1 MQTVDPAQAIDQTQS
16 ESQEQ
21 AVGQISDQPGSSQT
35 SNQER
40 SQTGGK
46 RPQAAKINFFASVK
60 LTVISLALIATTVL
74 IGAWCPQEAQG
85 GKEKVIETFGQPVAD
100 NLIRWGISDIFHSP
114 WFLFLIALLTVNM
127 VACSF
132 QRVFPKIRTL
142 KAKMPPLKGQAIG
155 KLPYTRSIEVTNN
168 GQETIAKLETM
179 LKKRGFTVEVHD
191 GPYAGS
197 RQLTAEYG
205 KYGRLAA
212 TITHIG
218 LLTLLAGVTV
228 TSWTGFSGFQPVRP
242 GESMNF
248 ITSEHSKLW
257 IGKLP
262 TWDVRV
268 DATTRENHPSGD
280 PKQWYSDLVV
290 VDENRKEQA
299 KQQISVNN
307 PLSYGGVDI
316 YQSSWGLD
324 EVHVA
329 FNGSEKHLPLQPM
342 GKRYASFLP
351 LEVDSNG
358 APQSI
363 LIFSVLDQS
372 SPMRIF
378 AKRADWQ
385 GPRLIKE
392 VKVGESADLGMVRV
406 TFVRVLPVTGLQ
418 YKCDPG
424 IPIVYTAFGFIMLG
438 VLLAIV
444 PHRHVWA
451 SVERR
456 METGGACPN
465 SNGKED
471 LKEPFTLYVGGK
483 SYKAKVGF
491 ERMMDRALATGFG
504 LVPPPQ
510 ASDES
515 AATAT
520 SAGAS
525 TASRET
531 TPDATQEDEESK
543 CPISK

>member
-1 MQTVDPAQAIDQTQS
+1 MHTVDPAKIDETQA
-16 ESQEQ
+16 ESQELALEEQ
-21 AVGQISDQPGSSQT
+21 AASAN
-35 SNQER
+35 SN
-40 SQTGGK
+40 GGK
-46 RPQAAKINFFASVK
+46 KPTAAKINFFASVK
-60 LTVISLALIATTVL
+60 LTVLSLALIATTVL

-85 GKEKVIETFGQPVAD
+85 GKEKVIETFGQPMAD

-155 KLPYTRSIEVTNN
+155 KLPYTRSVEVKSDA
-168 GQETIAKLETM
+168 QATIAQLQTM
-179 LKKRGFTVEVHD
+179 LKKRGFAVEVHD
-191 GPYAGS
+191 G
-197 RQLTAEYG
+197 QLTAEYG

-218 LLTLLAGVTV
+218 LLTLLTGVTV

-248 ITSEHSKLW
+248 IRSEHSKLW

-268 DATTRENHPSGD
+268 DATTRENYPSGD
-280 PKQWYSDLVV
+280 AKQWYSDLVV
-290 VDENRKEQA
+290 VDENGKVQA

-307 PLSYGGVDI
+307 PLSYGGVDV

-329 FNGSEKHLPLQPM
+329 FNGNEKHLPLQPM

-351 LEVDSNG
+351 LEVDQNG

-363 LIFSVLDQS
+363 LIFSVLDQN

-378 AKRADWQ
+378 AKRVDWQ

-392 VKVGESADLGMVRV
+392 IKVGESANLGMVRI
-406 TFVRVLPVTGLQ
+406 TFLKVLPVTGLQ

-456 METGGACPN
+456 MDTGATCPD
-465 SNGKED
+465 SGGKQAD
-471 LKEPFTLYVGGK
+471 LKELSTLYVGGK

-504 LVPPPQ
+504 LVPPQ
-510 ASDES
+510 ISEENNCNDSSEAKNSSGTEATKEEQES
-515 AATAT
+515 T
-520 SAGAS
+520 
-525 TASRET
+525 
-531 TPDATQEDEESK
+531 

>member
-1 MQTVDPAQAIDQTQS
+1 MSRSKDIDEGNSEQMQTVDPAQAIDQTPS
-16 ESQEQ
+16 ASQEQ
-21 AVGQISDQPGSSQT
+21 ASDAEQAQAVRQESDSNSSGAKKPAAGQ
-35 SNQER
+35 
-40 SQTGGK
+40 
-46 RPQAAKINFFASVK
+46 INFFASVK
-60 LTVISLALIATTVL
+60 LTIISLALIATTVL

-85 GKEKVIETFGQPVAD
+85 GKEKVIETFGQPMAD

-132 QRVFPKIRTL
+132 QRVFPKIRSL
-142 KAKMPPLKGQAIG
+142 KTKMPPLKGQAIG
-155 KLPYTRSIEVTNN
+155 KLPYTRSVEVESSATDA
-168 GQETIAKLETM
+168 IAKLATI
-179 LKKRGFTVEVHD
+179 LKKRGFVVEVHD
-191 GPYAGS
+191 GK
-197 RQLTAEYG
+197 LTAEYG

-228 TSWTGFSGFQPVRP
+228 TSWTGFSGFQAVRP
-242 GESMNF
+242 GESMSF

-262 TWDVRV
+262 TWEVRV
-268 DATTRENHPSGD
+268 DGTTRENYPGGE
-280 PKQWYSDLVV
+280 PKQWYSDLAV
-290 VDENRKEQA
+290 VDERGKVQA
-299 KQQISVNN
+299 QQKISVNN
-307 PLSYGGVDI
+307 PLSYGGVDV

-351 LEVDSNG
+351 LEVDKNG

-363 LIFSVLDQS
+363 LIFSVMDQS

-378 AKRADWQ
+378 AKRVDWQ

-392 VKVGESADLGMVRV
+392 VKIGESANLGMVRV
-406 TFVRVLPVTGLQ
+406 TFLRVLPVTGLQ

-456 METGGACPN
+456 VESGAACPD
-465 SNGKED
+465 SNEENND
-471 LKEPFTLYVGGK
+471 LKEPYFLHVGGK

-491 ERMMDRALATGFG
+491 ERMMDKALASGFG

-510 ASDES
+510 ATDEKTPS
-515 AATAT
+515 AAK
-520 SAGAS
+520 
-525 TASRET
+525 EE
-531 TPDATQEDEESK
+531 QESK